1 MTKETYLYFGDNKD
15 ADAAGD
21 CVTYPASTFLGLDP
35 ISATTSRI
43 SFKALTG
50 NAADDDILVTHASGK
65 YKELC
70 QGMAELLNSSTYEL
84 VVVYDEDNGIVH
96 PLLSSLGVAPTE
108 IEITLDT

>member
-1 MTKETYLYFGDNKD
+1 MVKETFLYFSDNKG

-21 CVTYPASTFLGLDP
+21 TVIYPASNFLGLDP

-70 QGMAELLNSSTYEL
+70 QGMAELMNSNGL
-84 VVVYDEDNGIVH
+84 VVVYDEDNGIQH
-96 PLLSSLGVAPTE
+96 KLLVDLGVAITE
-108 IEITLDT
+108 IEVTLDS

>member
-1 MTKETYLYFGDNKD
+1 MTKETFLYFSDNKG

-21 CVTYPASTFLGLDP
+21 TVIYPASNFLGLDP

-70 QGMAELLNSSTYEL
+70 QGMAELMNGDGL
-84 VVVYDEDNGIVH
+84 VVVYDEDNGIQH
-96 PLLSSLGVAPTE
+96 KLLKDLGVAITE